1 MCCTTMWYFECNT
14 LITLMQL
21 LLLQVKYLFLITKS
35 MKPAQLMWRGAY
47 AGSCRDLQSVE
58 RAE

>member
-21 LLLQVKYLFLITKS
+21 LLLQFKYMFLIIKS
-35 MKPAQLMWRGAY
+35 MKPAQLLWQSAY